1 MCCTGLHE
9 EVVDMEVDADRA
21 GDQDPIPIPT
31 RIAGSFFSSIL
42 LQTYFVYVFRPQATA
57 AAIDLAQCDKLENPN
72 AICVASATFRTIDG
86 WFGSY
91 SWNVCLAKLN

>member
-1 MCCTGLHE
+1 MCCTGLPE
-9 EVVDMEVDADRA
+9 EVVDMAVDADRA
-21 GDQDPIPIPT
+21 GDQDPTNIPT
-31 RIAGSFFSSIL
+31 RIPGSV
-42 LQTYFVYVFRPQATA
+42 YFNFWQINSVYVFRPQSTA

-86 WFGSY
+86 RFGSY